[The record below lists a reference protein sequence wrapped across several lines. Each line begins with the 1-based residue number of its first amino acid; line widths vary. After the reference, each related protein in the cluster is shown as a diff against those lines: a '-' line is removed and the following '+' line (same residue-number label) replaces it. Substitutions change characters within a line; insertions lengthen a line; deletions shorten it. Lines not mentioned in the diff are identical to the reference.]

1 MRLERILWW
10 CVLGSRPRRKISFS
24 GEGCL
29 WIWHPLEERI
39 GYHGATQVGEN
50 FSMHFRNPT
59 WIFRTST
66 SYPQKDVVF
75 SPWITFSIGI
85 DCVFRCLLKR
95 DWFLP
100 SVLHPFTFHQEI
112 IALNRPLSHL
122 EDDENIALFGWLL
135 KMKLACSH
143 PRETN
148 GWNPPKLGGLGR
160 CFSFSILFQGD
171 YVQVFG
177 GCNIYR
183 NRQVLQICEKRS
195 LLVDGKLKTG
205 IIISSYFSIC
215 FWLRNMSEDAG
226 VASSFVYPCYVIT
239 GQIGSTRW
247 IRQSGMCES
256 NVASYFSMLAKY
268 QPSIL

>member
-1 MRLERILWW
+1 MRVERILWW
-10 CVLGSRPRRKISFS
+10 CVLGSRPRHKISFS

-39 GYHGATQVGEN
+39 GYHGATQVGEK

-75 SPWITFSIGI
+75 SPWTTFSIGI

-148 GWNPPKLGGLGR
+148 GWNPQNLVVWVDVSPFPSFSKGIMFRCLGGVRFTETGKFYKFVKNDR
-160 CFSFSILFQGD
+160 CLS
-171 YVQVFG
+171 
-177 GCNIYR
+177 
-183 NRQVLQICEKRS
+183 
-195 LLVDGKLKTG
+195 
-205 IIISSYFSIC
+205 
-215 FWLRNMSEDAG
+215 M
-226 VASSFVYPCYVIT
+226 
-239 GQIGSTRW
+239 
-247 IRQSGMCES
+247 ES
-256 NVASYFSMLAKY
+256 
-268 QPSIL
+268 